1 MIPTYWLP
9 FMLMAVILLSG
20 VKIRDRKLER
30 RKVELRHQSWIE
42 HLHLLHE
49 EKMALIEALNRKQI
63 EERIDEVDETIRQL
77 EEKALDD

>member
-1 MIPTYWLP
+1 MIPAYWLAIIAMYVI
-9 FMLMAVILLSG
+9 FMGG

-30 RKVELRHQSWIE
+30 REAELRHQSWIE

-49 EKMALIEALNRKQI
+49 ERMALIESLDMKQL